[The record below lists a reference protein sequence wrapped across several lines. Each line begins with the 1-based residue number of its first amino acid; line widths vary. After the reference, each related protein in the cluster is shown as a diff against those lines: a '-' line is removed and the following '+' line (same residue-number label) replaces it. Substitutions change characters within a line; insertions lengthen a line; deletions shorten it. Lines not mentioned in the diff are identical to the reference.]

1 MPASVPTW
9 VHGAFKRRSITFAT
23 GLEDARTFVVWV
35 QSHRA
40 TGDIRIHPGRPK
52 ITASDRLED
61 MDRATL
67 EILASVEGGV
77 AETAWADGV
86 MSWDN
91 WIGLQPYNKYPG
103 ARHPAP
109 HGRLHDRVRAV
120 RNLCRG
126 LALHAF
132 GRWPDGSS

>member
-1 MPASVPTW
+1 MGFQRAGGRALPMKLEEISEAIGPRVPAGVPAW
-9 VHGAFKRRSITFAT
+9 VRGTFKRRSITFAT
-23 GLEDARTFVVWV
+23 GLEDARTLVIWV

-77 AETAWADGV
+77 AETAWADG
-86 MSWDN
+86 
-91 WIGLQPYNKYPG
+91 
-103 ARHPAP
+103 
-109 HGRLHDRVRAV
+109 
-120 RNLCRG
+120 
-126 LALHAF
+126 
-132 GRWPDGSS
+132 